1 MQSSFSSL
9 LFSQRSALALIALV
23 AFSGAVPRLAQAQD
37 AVNINATPSASAWAA
52 TEVGW
57 DYMPTASYSLNGIE
71 TKFLSG
77 DPDREVTVA
86 LYSAEPSSGG
96 ILLRSANFTPA
107 GGTFSEASFT
117 ALPLTAGQNYFVGFR
132 NVGGLGVN
140 VTGDSNATAL
150 SALHYDFYRNGAYD
164 ASESGD
170 FTNNPILRFDA
181 APVPE
186 APTNVSLGL
195 LLALSGLVMV
205 VNRRRASRN

>member
-1 MQSSFSSL
+1 MQSFFSFL
-9 LFSQRSALALIALV
+9 LFSQRSALALTALA
-23 AFSGAVPRLAQAQD
+23 AFNAAVPRPAQAQD
-37 AVNINATPSASAWAA
+37 AVNVNATPASSAWAA

-57 DYMPTASYSLNGIE
+57 DYMPATSYSLTGIE

-86 LYSAEPSSGG
+86 LYGAEPSSGG
-96 ILLRSANFTPA
+96 TLLRSANFTPT
-107 GGTFSEASFT
+107 GGTFSGASFA
-117 ALPLTAGQNYFVGFR
+117 ALTLAAGQNYFVGFR
-132 NVGGLGVN
+132 NVGDLGVN
-140 VTGDSNATAL
+140 VTGDAGATAL

-186 APTNVSLGL
+186 ATTAVSLGL
-195 LLALSGLVMV
+195 LLALSGLASV
-205 VNRRRASRN
+205 VRRRREVRN